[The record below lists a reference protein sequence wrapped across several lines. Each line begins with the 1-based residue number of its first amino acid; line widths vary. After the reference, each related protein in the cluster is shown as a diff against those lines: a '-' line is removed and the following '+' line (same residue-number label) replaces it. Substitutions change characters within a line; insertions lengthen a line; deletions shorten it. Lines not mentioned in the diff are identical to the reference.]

1 MAARRTS
8 GVTKRD
14 GRALAHETLAEIR
27 IRAVERVVDGGE
39 SPEAV
44 IRALGFHRSVM
55 YEWLARFRKGGV
67 AALGAQPIPGRP
79 CKLRAAQLRTLVR
92 LLDGKNPLQ
101 LRFRFAL
108 WTRAM
113 IQELIWR
120 EFGISYSESAVGRL
134 LRRLGYTPQRPLFR
148 AYQQDPE
155 AVQRWL
161 DTEYPAIQRLARAE
175 GATIYFEDEAGI
187 RSDHHSGTTWG
198 RRGRTPVVRTT
209 GARFAL
215 NMLSAIAAKGQLR
228 FMVTEERVNAPVFLT
243 FLKRLI
249 HNQDGPVFL
258 IVDGH
263 PSHRAHLV
271 RDFAAATDGR
281 LRLFYLPSYSPE
293 LNPDE
298 SVWRHV
304 KTQRVG
310 RQVVTGPAQLEQLVS
325 HALRRLQRLPQ
336 TVCGFFYAPELRYV
350 LRGVG

>member
-1 MAARRTS
+1 MPARIRPNAEQ
-8 GVTKRD
+8 RD
-14 GRALAHETLAEIR
+14 GRALAHDTLAEIR
-27 IRAVERVVDGGE
+27 IRAVQRVVDGGE
-39 SPEAV
+39 SPELV
-44 IRALGFHRSVM
+44 IRTLGFHRSVM
-55 YEWLARFRKGGV
+55 YERLARFRKGGV

-79 CKLRAAQLRTLVR
+79 CKLTAAQLRTLVR

-101 LRFRFAL
+101 LRFQFAL

-120 EFGISYSESAVGRL
+120 QFEVSYSESAVGRL
-134 LRRLGYTPQRPLFR
+134 LRRLGYTPQCPLFR

-161 DTEYPAIQRLARAE
+161 DTAYPAIQRLARTE

-187 RSDHHSGTTWG
+187 RSDHHGGTTWV
-198 RRGRTPVVRTT
+198 RRGETPIVRTT

-215 NMLSAIAAKGQLR
+215 NMLSAIAAQGQMR
-228 FMVTEERVNAPVFLT
+228 FMVTDQRVNASEFLT
-243 FLKRLI
+243 FLTRLL

-271 RDFAAATDGR
+271 RDYVATTNGR
-281 LRLFYLPSYSPE
+281 LRLFYPPSDSPE

-298 SVWRHV
+298 WVWRHV

-310 RQVVTGPAQLEQLVS
+310 RQVITGPAQLDQLVH
-325 HALRRLQRLPQ
+325 HALRRLQRVPQ
-336 TVCGFFYAPELRYV
+336 AVRGFFYAPDLRSV